1 MCHFHVSVYTICG
14 HTRDNVPLK
23 CRVSELFP
31 CLHYE
36 TTAQLVLGWCAACAL
51 TLGRRTRRARRP
63 KYPSRTAYLTVANY
77 WAFKSMQG
85 WARPVNMQTVRG
97 RDIDSPALLPYN
109 TVAAAGDK
117 KISGGGLNYEELT
130 LLWALAQVK
139 PDMVVLRTRFI
150 DASVPWGWGAIPGLV
165 REARH
170 LTLTEWSTY
179 PGKEGLWL
187 AVANGAEL
195 FERVRQEYFLTDA
208 LADGVPVWEG
218 YVERETETETEEVGE
233 SPKIASVA
241 DDPAILHIGKVIRTL

>member
-1 MCHFHVSVYTICG
+1 MCHFHVNVYTICG

-23 CRVSELFP
+23 CRVSELFT

-36 TTAQLVLGWCAACAL
+36 TTAQLVLGWCEACSR
-51 TLGRRTRRARRP
+51 TLQRRTRRARRP
-63 KYPSRTAYLTVANY
+63 KYPPSTAYLTVANY
-77 WAFKSMQG
+77 WAFKSTQG
-85 WARPVNMQTVRG
+85 WARPVDMRTVRG

-109 TVAAAGDK
+109 TAPP
-117 KISGGGLNYEELT
+117 SGTSSGLNYEELT

-139 PDMVVLRTRFI
+139 PDMVMLQTRFI
-150 DASVPWGWGAIPGLV
+150 DASVPWGWGAIHGLV
-165 REARH
+165 RESRH

-179 PGKEGLWL
+179 PGKEGLWS

-195 FERVRQEYFLTDA
+195 FERMRQEYFLTDA

-218 YVERETETETEEVGE
+218 YVTRETETEEVGE
-233 SPKIASVA
+233 SPKVASVA